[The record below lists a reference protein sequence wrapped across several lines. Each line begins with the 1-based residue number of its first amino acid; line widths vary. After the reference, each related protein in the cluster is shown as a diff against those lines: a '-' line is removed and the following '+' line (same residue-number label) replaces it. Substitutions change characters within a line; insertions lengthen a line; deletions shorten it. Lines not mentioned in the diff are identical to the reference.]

1 MKTSTGSVKKPLN
14 VLLIGNNPIEVD
26 HIYSRLKTFSNP
38 GFKTDVA
45 FDINNIFR
53 RIRKFRP
60 YTLLI
65 DDRFNKV
72 QLNRLIKRIHR
83 NPKTMDIPITLIKTS
98 NRELGIAAD
107 VDNYILKENLTAE
120 ALKMAVM
127 SSKRLRKT
135 SRYLYRSYKTSLGFL
150 QKLFLDL
157 RKMYWF
163 TEKL

>member
-1 MKTSTGSVKKPLN
+1 
-14 VLLIGNNPIEVD
+14 
-26 HIYSRLKTFSNP
+26 
-38 GFKTDVA
+38 
-45 FDINNIFR
+45 
-53 RIRKFRP
+53 
-60 YTLLI
+60 
-65 DDRFNKV
+65 
-72 QLNRLIKRIHR
+72 
-83 NPKTMDIPITLIKTS
+83 MDIPITLIKTS